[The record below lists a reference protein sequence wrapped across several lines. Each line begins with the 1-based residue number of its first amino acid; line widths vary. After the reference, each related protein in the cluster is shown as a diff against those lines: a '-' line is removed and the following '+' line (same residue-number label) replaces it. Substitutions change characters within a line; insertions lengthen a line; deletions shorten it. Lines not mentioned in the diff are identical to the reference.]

1 MSSDASNSS
10 SKAVARDAHE
20 TWLVMRA
27 DSSAVPRYAQM
38 GLTVTP
44 GTRVV
49 LEAQSLRPIGV
60 LERGEPT
67 PNRPAGFNPYF
78 DPPLAA

>member
-1 MSSDASNSS
+1 MNEPTRAPGADELGRLEFVVENRRS
-10 SKAVARDAHE
+10 DAHE
-20 TWLVMRA
+20 
-27 DSSAVPRYAQM
+27 
-38 GLTVTP
+38 TVTP